1 MSRLTKFDYALME
14 LRGQLIVL
22 TVVFLGGLVLA
33 IVMATQRP
41 WFESFVREKSS
52 AGYAS
57 YPEPLR
63 RAVDALAEDKLAQV
77 DFEKLGP
84 DQRRQLYEDW
94 IERSDV
100 PRLKVPQKL
109 TRWAPLYYL
118 QCAEKTVVCGS
129 PDQQKRAVQFL
140 QLCSCREATEVLTR
154 LAQWADTRQLVELR
168 ASLGVPIE

>member
-1 MSRLTKFDYALME
+1 ME

-22 TVVFLGGLVLA
+22 GLVFLGGLVLA
-33 IVMATQRP
+33 AVMATQRP
-41 WFESFVREKSS
+41 WFESFVREKYQV
-52 AGYAS
+52 GYAS
-57 YPEPLR
+57 FSEPLR
-63 RAVDALAEDKLAQV
+63 RAVDVLAADKLAQV

-100 PRLKVPQKL
+100 PRLMVPQRL
-109 TRWAPLYYL
+109 TLWAPKYYL

-129 PDQQKRAVQFL
+129 PNQQKRAVQFL
-140 QLCSCREATEVLTR
+140 QLCNCREATEVVQR
-154 LAQWADTRQLVELR
+154 LAQWSDKRQLVELR